1 VNGVCG
7 IAGFVERETAGGRDP
22 AGLAAAVAGMCRTI
36 RHRGP
41 DDEGIYVGEGLAM
54 GMRRLSI
61 IDLATGH
68 QPIANED
75 GTLQVVFN
83 GEIYNYAALRADL
96 EGRGHRFRTGSDTE
110 TIVHGYEEWG
120 DAVFSRLRGM
130 FAIALWDAPRRHLV
144 LARDPAGIK
153 PLYFAESRGRL
164 IFGSEIKA
172 LLASGQIEPALDL
185 RALDH
190 YLTFLYTPRDTSIF
204 QNVRKLPP
212 GHLLRW
218 TPDGVTQA
226 AYWTLPAETRFTGS
240 EEDAAEELHR
250 ALAAAVRS
258 HMVSDVPVG
267 AFLSG
272 GLDSGVVVGLMA
284 QASSQPVRT
293 FSIGFDDPAFDE
305 LDGARAIASHFGT
318 EHHEFVVRPDAM
330 SILDRL
336 ITHFDEPFGDASA
349 IPTWYVSEMASRYV
363 TVALSGD
370 GGDELFGGYD
380 RYLPHPRV
388 EAFDRWLGPTGR
400 RLAGAAWRAVPRSR
414 RGRNFL
420 RHVSKD
426 APGRYADAVAFF
438 RADERAALLTAD
450 VRAALPGIDAETS
463 LLQRFDRFATLD
475 WRSQMMRVDF
485 ETYLPEDVLTKVDR
499 MSMAHSLESRVP
511 LLDVDV
517 ITLASAFPAEMNIR
531 GRERKRVFR
540 RVAGRVLPPSALA
553 RRKQGF
559 AVPVGAWFRGELRDL
574 CSDVLQSSRARQR
587 GYFNP
592 GFVDRL
598 IDDHLSGQRAHNL
611 RLWQLLVFELWHR
624 HYLDR
629 APAADRPLP
638 SSAVRFRTEAPAVP

>member
-1 VNGVCG
+1 VCG
-7 IAGFVERETAGGRDP
+7 IAGFVEHDTAGSRDP
-22 AGLAAAVAGMCRTI
+22 AALAVTVREMCRTI

-41 DDEGIYVGEGLAM
+41 DDEGVFVDEGAAL
-54 GMRRLSI
+54 GMCRLSI

-83 GEIYNYAALRADL
+83 GEIYNYTGLRAEL
-96 EGRGHRFRTGSDTE
+96 EQRGHRFRTSSDTE

-120 DAVFSRLRGM
+120 EAVFTRLRGM
-130 FAIALWDAPRRHLV
+130 FAVALWDRSTRHLLLV
-144 LARDPAGIK
+144 RDPAGIK
-153 PLYFAESRGRL
+153 PLYYAEAGGRL
-164 IFGSEIKA
+164 IFGSEIKT
-172 LLASGQIEPALDL
+172 LLAEGRLEPALDL

-190 YLTFLYTPRDTSIF
+190 YLTFLYTPRDRSIF
-204 QNVRKLPP
+204 RGIRKLPP

-218 TPDGVTQA
+218 TPNGVTLA
-226 AYWTLPAETRFTGS
+226 AYWMLPAEIEFRGT
-240 EEDAAEELHR
+240 EDDAADQLHA
-250 ALAAAVRS
+250 ALAQAVRS
-258 HMVSDVPVG
+258 HMASDVPLG

-284 QASSQPVRT
+284 EASSRPVRT
-293 FSIGFDDPAFDE
+293 FSIGFDEPAFDE
-305 LDGARAIASHFGT
+305 LDGARSVAAHFGT
-318 EHHEFVVRPDAM
+318 EHHEFVVRPDAL
-330 SILDRL
+330 SILDQL
-336 ITHFDEPFGDASA
+336 IAHFDEPFGDVSA
-349 IPTWYVSEMASRYV
+349 IPTWYVSELASRHV

-380 RYLPHPRV
+380 RYLPHPRI
-388 EAFDRWLGPTGR
+388 EAFDRWLGTLGR
-400 RLAGAAWRAVPRSR
+400 TLASVAWPAVPRGR
-414 RGRNFL
+414 RGRRFL
-420 RHVSKD
+420 RHVAKN
-426 APGRYADAVAFF
+426 PRGRYADAVAFF
-438 RADERAALLTAD
+438 TADEKAALLTPELRSALPRED
-450 VRAALPGIDAETS
+450 AEAALQE
-463 LLQRFDRFATLD
+463 RFGRFAALD

-517 ITLASAFPAEMNIR
+517 VSLASALPADMKIL

-540 RVAGRVLPPSALA
+540 QVAARILPPSALA

-559 AVPVGAWFRGELRDL
+559 AVPVGAWFRGELREL

-592 GFVDRL
+592 RFVDRL
-598 IDDHLSGQRAHNL
+598 IDDHLSGQRAHNS

-624 HYLDR
+624 QYLDR
-629 APAADRPLP
+629 APVAEQAVP
-638 SSAVRFRTEAPAVP
+638 SGAVRFRTEAPAVP